1 MTSTDF
7 YIDLLNENGQQTPDT
22 AHAEQHENSTQHCDT
37 NTKVEKLIAKLQTT
51 GTDITSDYN
60 NWLKVGFAL
69 AGEFGEAG
77 RRYFHDISAINSG
90 YERQECDKKYDQCL
104 KTDSGK
110 TNIAT
115 LFYLA
120 EQQGIK
126 LPHQER
132 SCKSGHLSVPTDATS
147 DKSVALSFVESQDED
162 RNLPLF
168 DETIYSDLPS
178 ILGKATETM
187 NIRQEKDLI
196 LIGSIATLSSVLLPF
211 RTIFH
216 GRTIF
221 PNMFLFVP
229 GPAGSGKGRLDFCYR
244 LVRPIHN
251 DRRELWQLA
260 QEEYKQELDRYR
272 ALSKKEK
279 ANAVSPVK
287 PPISLLRVPANC
299 SATSFAEAMADNGN
313 MLMFETEG
321 DTVVNTFKSDYG
333 NYSDNF
339 RKAFAHEEF
348 GYLRRGNDCEE
359 KEVQNPRL
367 SVVLSGT
374 PEQVKSLIPNA
385 ENGLLSRFIFYC
397 MSATDE
403 WIDGFSGYDSD
414 NPLETVFDELGKEV
428 DRFYQSLRRTAAVWF
443 SLSIV
448 QQQKFNDFFAE
459 EKQKMKELNGDLYN
473 ASTHRLS
480 WALLRIAMVL
490 TALRCMDRGT
500 VPEKVECSDTDFGT
514 ALSIIRVVSRH
525 NDYIF
530 NVLNDG
536 ITEEVKVSEAYSSAT
551 RDVLLASLPDTFTAE
566 DMQALAVKLG
576 KSVRTIQRQIRRA
589 IELGQVRGLA
599 KGSYIKNSSSQL
611 SNNDYIH

>member
-1 MTSTDF
+1 MTSQDF
-7 YIDLLNENGQQTPDT
+7 YNNLLTEDAQTAPQS
-22 AHAEQHENSTQHCDT
+22 APQSQISTD
-37 NTKVEKLIAKLQTT
+37 NTSRVEALIAQLKSSNA
-51 GTDITSDYN
+51 DITSGYN
-60 NWLKVGFAL
+60 DWLKVGFAL
-69 AGEFGEAG
+69 ASEFGESG
-77 RRYFHDISAINSG
+77 RRYFHDISSIYSG

-104 KTDSGK
+104 KSDNGK

-120 EQQGIK
+120 EQQGVR
-126 LPHQER
+126 LPHQEHSSR
-132 SCKSGHLSVPTDATS
+132 LNKVLTNTDATS
-147 DKSVALSFVESQDED
+147 DKNVALSFIESQEED
-162 RNLPLF
+162 RRLPLF
-168 DETIYSDLPS
+168 DEPIYNDLPI
-178 ILGKATETM
+178 ILERATGTM
-187 NIRQEKDLI
+187 NIRQEKDLV
-196 LIGSIATLSSVLLPF
+196 LIGSIATISSILLPF
-211 RTIFH
+211 RTIYH

-244 LVRPIHN
+244 LVRPIHQ
-251 DRRELWQLA
+251 DKRDLWLLA

-279 ANAVSPVK
+279 ANATSPVK
-287 PPISLLRVPANC
+287 PPITLLRVPANC

-348 GYLRRGNDCEE
+348 GYLRRGNDSEE

-403 WIDGFSGYDSD
+403 WLDGFSGYDTD
-414 NPLETVFDELGKEV
+414 NPLEKVFDDLGAEIEN
-428 DRFYQSLRRTAAVWF
+428 FYQHLTQISEVWF
-443 SLSIV
+443 TLSIV
-448 QQQKFNDFFAE
+448 QQQRFNDYFAG
-459 EKQKMKELNGDLYN
+459 EKQRMKELNGDLYN

-480 WALLRIAMVL
+480 WACLRIAMVL

-500 VPEKVECSDTDFGT
+500 VPEKIECSDVDFDI
-514 ALSIIRVVSRH
+514 ALSIIRTVSEH

-530 NVLNDG
+530 NVLNEG
-536 ITEEVKVSEAYSSAT
+536 ITEDVKVSETYSSAA
-551 RDVLLASLPDTFTAE
+551 RHVLLNNLPDRFSSE
-566 DMQALAVKLG
+566 DMQALSVKLG
-576 KSVRTIQRQIRRA
+576 KSIRTIQRQVRRA
-589 IELGQVRGLA
+589 IQNGQVKELA
-599 KGSYIKNSSSQL
+599 KGRYEQVK
-611 SNNDYIH
+611 

>member
-1 MTSTDF
+1 MGLLSEGNKSSQQSAQTATPVYAHNTSDT
-7 YIDLLNENGQQTPDT
+7 DT
-22 AHAEQHENSTQHCDT
+22 ASR
-37 NTKVEKLIAKLQTT
+37 VEALIAELRAS
-51 GTDITSDYN
+51 GRDITADYGD
-60 NWLKVGFAL
+60 WLKVGFAL
-69 AGEFGEAG
+69 ASEFGEAG
-77 RRYFHDISAINSG
+77 RRYFHDISSIYSG

-104 KTDSGK
+104 KSDNGK

-120 EQQGIK
+120 EQQGVR
-126 LPHQER
+126 LPHQEHSSR
-132 SCKSGHLSVPTDATS
+132 LNKVPTNTDATS
-147 DKSVALSFVESQDED
+147 DKNVALSFIESQEED
-162 RNLPLF
+162 RRLPLF
-168 DETIYSDLPS
+168 DETIYNDLPI
-178 ILGKATETM
+178 ILERATGTM
-187 NIRQEKDLI
+187 NIRQEKDLV
-196 LIGSIATLSSVLLPF
+196 LIGSIVTISSILLPF
-211 RTIFH
+211 RTIYH

-244 LVRPIHN
+244 LVRPIHQ
-251 DRRELWQLA
+251 DKRDLWLLA

-279 ANAVSPVK
+279 ANATSPVK
-287 PPISLLRVPANC
+287 PPITLLRVPANC

-348 GYLRRGNDCEE
+348 GYLRRGNDSEE

-403 WIDGFSGYDSD
+403 WLDGFSGYDTDS
-414 NPLETVFDELGKEV
+414 PLEKVFDDLGTEIEK
-428 DRFYQSLRRTAAVWF
+428 FYQHLTQINEVWF
-443 SLSIV
+443 TLSIV
-448 QQQKFNDFFAE
+448 QKLKFNDYFAG
-459 EKQKMKELNGDLYN
+459 EKQRMKELNGDLYN

-480 WALLRIAMVL
+480 WACLRIAMVL

-500 VPEKVECSDTDFGT
+500 VPEKIECSDVDFDI
-514 ALSIIRVVSRH
+514 ALSIIRTVSEH

-530 NVLNDG
+530 NVLNEG
-536 ITEEVKVSEAYSSAT
+536 ITEDVKVSETYSSAA
-551 RDVLLASLPDTFTAE
+551 RHVLLNNMPDRFSSE
-566 DMQALAVKLG
+566 DMQALSVKLG
-576 KSVRTIQRQIRRA
+576 KSIRTIQRQVRRA
-589 IELGQVRGLA
+589 IQNGQVKELA
-599 KGSYIKNSSSQL
+599 KGRYEQVK
-611 SNNDYIH
+611 

>member
-1 MTSTDF
+1 MTSQNF
-7 YIDLLNENGQQTPDT
+7 YLNLLNDGATPSDT
-22 AHAEQHENSTQHCDT
+22 ATR
-37 NTKVEKLIAKLQTT
+37 VESLIAQLKASH
-51 GTDITSDYN
+51 TDITSGYTE
-60 NWLKVGFAL
+60 WLKVGFAI
-69 AGEFGEAG
+69 ASEFGETG
-77 RRYFHDISAINSG
+77 RRYFHDISALYTG
-90 YERQECDKKYDQCL
+90 YDATECDKKYDECL
-104 KTDSGK
+104 KSDKGR

-120 EQQGIK
+120 EQQGVK

-132 SCKSGHLSVPTDATS
+132 HISHNQAQIPTDATS
-147 DKSVALSFVESQDED
+147 DKNVAVSFVESQAED
-162 RNLPLF
+162 RTLPLLDPSVYTNLPG
-168 DETIYSDLPS
+168 
-178 ILGKATETM
+178 ILRKAVATM
-187 NIRQEKDLI
+187 HIRQEKDLV
-196 LIGSIATLSSVLLPF
+196 LIGSIVTLSSVLLPF

-251 DRRELWQLA
+251 DKRELWQLQ

-279 ANAVSPVK
+279 ANTTSPVK
-287 PPISLLRVPANC
+287 PPITLLRVPANC

-348 GYLRRGNDCEE
+348 GYLRRGNDSEE
-359 KEVQNPRL
+359 KEVHNPRL

-385 ENGLLSRFIFYC
+385 ENGLLSRFIFYTL
-397 MSATDE
+397 SATDE
-403 WIDGFSGYDSD
+403 WLDGFSGYDTE
-414 NPLETVFDELGKEV
+414 NPLEKVFDDLGAEV
-428 DRFYQSLRRTAAVWF
+428 ERYYQHLKSIQEVWF
-443 SLSIV
+443 SLSFV
-448 QQQKFNDFFAE
+448 QQQKFNDYFAE
-459 EKQKMKELNGDLYN
+459 EKQRMKELNGDLYN

-480 WALLRIAMVL
+480 WALLRISMIL
-490 TALRCMDRGT
+490 SALRCMDIGK
-500 VPEKVECSDTDFGT
+500 VPEKIECSDTDFDT
-514 ALSIIRVVSRH
+514 ALSIIRTISQH

-530 NVLNDG
+530 NVLNEG
-536 ITEEVKVSEAYSSAT
+536 ITEEVKVSETYSSAARST
-551 RDVLLASLPDTFTAE
+551 LLSILPDSFTSK
-566 DMQALAVKLG
+566 DMQAAAMKIS
-576 KSVRTIQRQIRRA
+576 KSVRTVERQIRRA
-589 IELGQVRGLA
+589 INNGQVKELG
-599 KGSYIKNSSSQL
+599 KGSYQKIL
-611 SNNDYIH
+611 

>member
-1 MTSTDF
+1 MTSQNF
-7 YIDLLNENGQQTPDT
+7 YLNLLNDGATPSDT
-22 AHAEQHENSTQHCDT
+22 ATR
-37 NTKVEKLIAKLQTT
+37 VESLIAQLKASH
-51 GTDITSDYN
+51 TDITSGYTE
-60 NWLKVGFAL
+60 WLKVGFAI
-69 AGEFGEAG
+69 ASEFGETG
-77 RRYFHDISAINSG
+77 RRYFHDISALYTG
-90 YERQECDKKYDQCL
+90 YDATECDKKYDECL
-104 KTDSGK
+104 KSDNGR

-120 EQQGIK
+120 EQQGVK

-132 SCKSGHLSVPTDATS
+132 NISHNQAHIPTDATS
-147 DKSVALSFVESQDED
+147 DKNVAVSFVESQAED
-162 RNLPLF
+162 RTLPLL
-168 DETIYSDLPS
+168 DPSVYTNLPS
-178 ILGKATETM
+178 ILRKAVATM
-187 NIRQEKDLI
+187 HIRQEKDLV
-196 LIGSIATLSSVLLPF
+196 LIGSIVTLSSVLLPF

-251 DRRELWQLA
+251 DKRELWQLQ

-279 ANAVSPVK
+279 ANTTSPVK
-287 PPISLLRVPANC
+287 PPITLLRVPANC

-348 GYLRRGNDCEE
+348 GYLRRGNDSEE

-385 ENGLLSRFIFYC
+385 ENGLLSRFIFYTL
-397 MSATDE
+397 SATDE
-403 WIDGFSGYDSD
+403 WLDGFSGYDTE
-414 NPLETVFDELGKEV
+414 NPLEKVFDDLGAEV
-428 DRFYQSLRRTAAVWF
+428 ERYYQHLKSIQEVWF
-443 SLSIV
+443 SLSFV
-448 QQQKFNDFFAE
+448 QQQKFNDYFAE
-459 EKQKMKELNGDLYN
+459 EKQRMKELNGDLYN

-480 WALLRIAMVL
+480 WALLRISMIL
-490 TALRCMDRGT
+490 SALRCMDTGK
-500 VPEKVECSDTDFGT
+500 VPEKIECTDTDFDT
-514 ALSIIRVVSRH
+514 ALSIIRTISQH

-530 NVLNDG
+530 NVLNEG
-536 ITEEVKVSEAYSSAT
+536 VTEEVKVSETYSSAARAT
-551 RDVLLASLPDTFTAE
+551 LLSILPDQFTSK
-566 DMQALAVKLG
+566 DMKAAAVKIS
-576 KSVRTIQRQIRRA
+576 KSLRTVERQIRRA
-589 IELGQVRGLA
+589 IQKGQVKELG
-599 KGSYIKNSSSQL
+599 KGSYQKIL
-611 SNNDYIH
+611 

>member
-1 MTSTDF
+1 MTSQNF
-7 YIDLLNENGQQTPDT
+7 YLDLLNDGATPSDT
-22 AHAEQHENSTQHCDT
+22 AQR
-37 NTKVEKLIAKLQTT
+37 VESLIAQLQASH
-51 GTDITSDYN
+51 TDITSDYTE
-60 NWLKVGFAL
+60 WLKVGFAI
-69 AGEFGEAG
+69 ASEFGETG
-77 RRYFHDISAINSG
+77 RRYFHEISALYSG
-90 YERQECDKKYDQCL
+90 YDATECDKKYDECL
-104 KTDSGK
+104 KSDNGR

-120 EQQGIK
+120 EQQGVK

-132 SCKSGHLSVPTDATS
+132 HISHNQAQIPTDATS
-147 DKSVALSFVESQDED
+147 DKNVAVSFVESQEED
-162 RNLPLF
+162 RSLPLF
-168 DETIYSDLPS
+168 DPAIYSNLPG
-178 ILGKATETM
+178 IIRKAVAPM
-187 NIRQEKDLI
+187 HIRQEKDLV
-196 LIGSIATLSSVLLPF
+196 LIGSIVTLSSVLLPF

-251 DRRELWQLA
+251 DKRELWQLA

-279 ANAVSPVK
+279 ANTTSPVK
-287 PPISLLRVPANC
+287 PPITLLRVPANC

-348 GYLRRGNDCEE
+348 GYLRRGNDSEE

-385 ENGLLSRFIFYC
+385 ENGLLSRFIFYTL
-397 MSATDE
+397 SATDE
-403 WIDGFSGYDSD
+403 WLDGFSGYDAD
-414 NPLETVFDELGKEV
+414 NPLEQVFDDLGKEV
-428 DRFYQSLRRTAAVWF
+428 DRFYQHLKQYQEIWF

-448 QQQKFNDFFAE
+448 QQQKFNDYFAV
-459 EKQKMKELNGDLYN
+459 EKQRMKELNGDLYN

-480 WALLRIAMVL
+480 WALLRIAMIL
-490 TALRCMDRGT
+490 TALRCMDTGRI
-500 VPEKVECSDTDFGT
+500 PEKIECADIDFDT
-514 ALSIIRVVSRH
+514 ALSIIKTVSHH

-530 NVLNDG
+530 NVLNEG
-536 ITEEVKVSEAYSSAT
+536 VTEEVKVSETYSSAARAT
-551 RDVLLASLPDTFTAE
+551 LLSILPDHFTSK
-566 DMQALAVKLG
+566 DMKAAAVKIS
-576 KSVRTIQRQIRRA
+576 KSVRTVERQIRRA
-589 IELGQVRGLA
+589 IQKGQVKELG
-599 KGSYIKNSSSQL
+599 KGSYQKIS
-611 SNNDYIH
+611 

>member
-1 MTSTDF
+1 MTSQNF
-7 YIDLLNENGQQTPDT
+7 YLNLLNDGATPSDT
-22 AHAEQHENSTQHCDT
+22 ATR
-37 NTKVEKLIAKLQTT
+37 VESLIAQLKASHA
-51 GTDITSDYN
+51 DITSGYTE
-60 NWLKVGFAL
+60 WLKVGFAL
-69 AGEFGEAG
+69 ASEFGEAG
-77 RRYFHDISAINSG
+77 RRYFHDISALYTG
-90 YERQECDKKYDQCL
+90 YDATECDKKYDECL
-104 KTDSGK
+104 KSDNGR

-120 EQQGIK
+120 EQQGVK

-132 SCKSGHLSVPTDATS
+132 NISHNHAQIPTDATS
-147 DKSVALSFVESQDED
+147 DKNVAVSFVESQAED
-162 RNLPLF
+162 RTLPLL
-168 DETIYSDLPS
+168 DPSVYTNLPS
-178 ILGKATETM
+178 ILRKAVATM
-187 NIRQEKDLI
+187 HIRQEKDLV
-196 LIGSIATLSSVLLPF
+196 LIGSIVTLSSVLLPF

-251 DRRELWQLA
+251 DKRELWQLQ

-279 ANAVSPVK
+279 ANTTSPVK
-287 PPISLLRVPANC
+287 PPITLLRVPANC

-348 GYLRRGNDCEE
+348 GYLRRGNDSEE

-385 ENGLLSRFIFYC
+385 ENGLLSRFIFYTL
-397 MSATDE
+397 SATDE
-403 WIDGFSGYDSD
+403 WLDGFSGYDTE
-414 NPLETVFDELGKEV
+414 NPLEKVFDDLGAEV
-428 DRFYQSLRRTAAVWF
+428 ERFYQYLKNIPKVWF
-443 SLSIV
+443 SLSFV
-448 QQQKFNDFFAE
+448 QQQKFNDYFAE
-459 EKQKMKELNGDLYN
+459 EKQRMKELNGDLYN

-480 WALLRIAMVL
+480 WALLRISMIL
-490 TALRCMDRGT
+490 SALRCMDTGK
-500 VPEKVECSDTDFGT
+500 VPEKVECTDADFDT
-514 ALSIIRVVSRH
+514 ALSIIKTISQH

-530 NVLNDG
+530 NVLNEG
-536 ITEEVKVSEAYSSAT
+536 VTEEVKVSETYSSAARAT
-551 RDVLLASLPDTFTAE
+551 LLSILPDQFTSK
-566 DMQALAVKLG
+566 DMKAAAVKIS
-576 KSVRTIQRQIRRA
+576 KSLRTVERQVRRA
-589 IELGQVRGLA
+589 IQKGQVKELG
-599 KGSYIKNSSSQL
+599 KGSYQKI
-611 SNNDYIH
+611 

>member
-1 MTSTDF
+1 MTSQDF
-7 YIDLLNENGQQTPDT
+7 YNNLLTEDAQTAPQS
-22 AHAEQHENSTQHCDT
+22 APQSQISTD
-37 NTKVEKLIAKLQTT
+37 NTSRVEALIAQLKSSNA
-51 GTDITSDYN
+51 DITSGYN
-60 NWLKVGFAL
+60 DWLKVGFAL
-69 AGEFGEAG
+69 ASEFGESG
-77 RRYFHDISAINSG
+77 RRYFHDISSIYSG

-104 KTDSGK
+104 KSDNGK

-120 EQQGIK
+120 EQQGVR
-126 LPHQER
+126 LPHQEH
-132 SCKSGHLSVPTDATS
+132 SSKLNKVLTNTDATS
-147 DKSVALSFVESQDED
+147 DKNVALSFIESQEED
-162 RNLPLF
+162 RRLPLF
-168 DETIYSDLPS
+168 DETIYNDLPI
-178 ILGKATETM
+178 ILERATGTM
-187 NIRQEKDLI
+187 NIRQEKDLV
-196 LIGSIATLSSVLLPF
+196 LIGSIATISSILLPF
-211 RTIFH
+211 RTIYH

-244 LVRPIHN
+244 LVRPIHQ
-251 DRRELWQLA
+251 DKRDLWLLA

-279 ANAVSPVK
+279 ANATSPVK
-287 PPISLLRVPANC
+287 PPITLLRVPANC

-348 GYLRRGNDCEE
+348 GYLRRGNDSEE

-403 WIDGFSGYDSD
+403 WLDGFSGYDTD
-414 NPLETVFDELGKEV
+414 NPLEKVFDNLGAEIEN
-428 DRFYQSLRRTAAVWF
+428 FYQHLTQISEVWF
-443 SLSIV
+443 TLSIV
-448 QQQKFNDFFAE
+448 QQQRFNDYFAG
-459 EKQKMKELNGDLYN
+459 EKQRMKELNGDLYN

-480 WALLRIAMVL
+480 WACLRIAMVL
-490 TALRCMDRGT
+490 TALRCMDRGS
-500 VPEKVECSDTDFGT
+500 VPEKIECSDADFNI
-514 ALSIIRVVSRH
+514 ALSIIRTVSEH

-530 NVLNDG
+530 NVLNEG
-536 ITEEVKVSEAYSSAT
+536 ITEDVKVSETYSSAA
-551 RDVLLASLPDTFTAE
+551 RHVLLNNLPDRFSSE
-566 DMQALAVKLG
+566 DMQALSVKLG
-576 KSVRTIQRQIRRA
+576 KSIRTIQRQVRRA
-589 IELGQVRGLA
+589 IQNGQVKELA
-599 KGSYIKNSSSQL
+599 KGRYEQVK
-611 SNNDYIH
+611 

>member
-1 MTSTDF
+1 MTSQNF
-7 YIDLLNENGQQTPDT
+7 YLNLLNDGTTPSDT
-22 AHAEQHENSTQHCDT
+22 A
-37 NTKVEKLIAKLQTT
+37 TKVESLIAQLKATH
-51 GTDITSDYN
+51 TDITTGYTE
-60 NWLKVGFAL
+60 WLKVGFAL
-69 AGEFGEAG
+69 ASEFGETG
-77 RRYFHDISAINSG
+77 RRYFHEISALYSG
-90 YERQECDKKYDQCL
+90 YDATECDKKYDECL
-104 KTDSGK
+104 KSDNGR

-120 EQQGIK
+120 EQQGVK

-132 SCKSGHLSVPTDATS
+132 NISNNQNQIPTDATS
-147 DKSVALSFVESQDED
+147 DKNVAVSFVESQAED
-162 RNLPLF
+162 RTLPLL
-168 DETIYSDLPS
+168 DPSVYTNLPS
-178 ILGKATETM
+178 ILRKAVETM
-187 NIRQEKDLI
+187 HIRQEKDLV
-196 LIGSIATLSSVLLPF
+196 LIGSIVTLSSVLLPF

-251 DRRELWQLA
+251 DKRELWQLQ
-260 QEEYKQELDRYR
+260 QEEYRQELDRYR

-279 ANAVSPVK
+279 ANTTSPVK
-287 PPISLLRVPANC
+287 PPITLLRVPANC

-348 GYLRRGNDCEE
+348 GYLRRGNDSEE

-385 ENGLLSRFIFYC
+385 ENGLLSRFIFYTL
-397 MSATDE
+397 SATDE
-403 WIDGFSGYDSD
+403 WLDGFSGYDAD
-414 NPLETVFDELGKEV
+414 NPLEKVFDDLGAEV
-428 DRFYQSLRRTAAVWF
+428 ERFYQYLKNVSEVWF

-448 QQQKFNDFFAE
+448 QQQKFNDYFAE
-459 EKQKMKELNGDLYN
+459 EKQRMKELNGDLYN

-480 WALLRIAMVL
+480 WALLRISMIL
-490 TALRCMDRGT
+490 TALRCMDTGK
-500 VPEKVECSDTDFGT
+500 VPEKVECSDIDFDI
-514 ALSIIRVVSRH
+514 ALSIVKTVSHH

-530 NVLNDG
+530 NVLNEG
-536 ITEEVKVSEAYSSAT
+536 VTEEVKISETYSSAARAT
-551 RDVLLASLPDTFTAE
+551 LLSILPDSFTSK
-566 DMQALAVKLG
+566 DMQTAAVKIS
-576 KSVRTIQRQIRRA
+576 KSVRTVERQIRRA
-589 IELGQVRGLA
+589 IQNGQVKELG
-599 KGSYIKNSSSQL
+599 KGSYRKIL
-611 SNNDYIH
+611 

>member
-1 MTSTDF
+1 MTSQNF
-7 YIDLLNENGQQTPDT
+7 YLNLLNDGATPSDT
-22 AHAEQHENSTQHCDT
+22 ATR
-37 NTKVEKLIAKLQTT
+37 VESLIAQLKASH
-51 GTDITSDYN
+51 TDITSGYTE
-60 NWLKVGFAL
+60 WLKVGFAI
-69 AGEFGEAG
+69 ASEFGEAG
-77 RRYFHDISAINSG
+77 RRYFHDISALYTG
-90 YERQECDKKYDQCL
+90 YDATECDKKYDECL
-104 KTDSGK
+104 KSDNGR

-120 EQQGIK
+120 EKQGVK

-132 SCKSGHLSVPTDATS
+132 HISHNQAQIPTDATS
-147 DKSVALSFVESQDED
+147 DKNVAVSFVESQAED
-162 RNLPLF
+162 RTLPLL
-168 DETIYSDLPS
+168 DPSVYTNLPS
-178 ILGKATETM
+178 ILRKAVTTM
-187 NIRQEKDLI
+187 HIRQEKDLV
-196 LIGSIATLSSVLLPF
+196 LIGSIVTLSSVLLPF

-251 DRRELWQLA
+251 DKRELWQLQ

-279 ANAVSPVK
+279 ANTTSPVK
-287 PPISLLRVPANC
+287 PPITLLRVPANC

-348 GYLRRGNDCEE
+348 GYLRRGNDSEE
-359 KEVQNPRL
+359 KEVHNPRL

-385 ENGLLSRFIFYC
+385 ENGLLSRFIFYTL
-397 MSATDE
+397 SATDE
-403 WIDGFSGYDSD
+403 WLDGFSGYDTE
-414 NPLETVFDELGKEV
+414 NPLEKVFDDLGAEV
-428 DRFYQSLRRTAAVWF
+428 ERYYQHLKSIQEVWF
-443 SLSIV
+443 SLSFV
-448 QQQKFNDFFAE
+448 QQQKFNDYFAE
-459 EKQKMKELNGDLYN
+459 EKQRMKELNGDLYN

-480 WALLRIAMVL
+480 WALLRISMIL
-490 TALRCMDRGT
+490 SALRCMDTGK
-500 VPEKVECSDTDFGT
+500 VPEKVECTDADFDT
-514 ALSIIRVVSRH
+514 ALSIIKTISQH

-530 NVLNDG
+530 NVLNEG
-536 ITEEVKVSEAYSSAT
+536 VTEEVKVSETYSSAARAT
-551 RDVLLASLPDTFTAE
+551 LLSILPDQFTSK
-566 DMQALAVKLG
+566 DMKAAAVKIS
-576 KSVRTIQRQIRRA
+576 KSLRTVERQVRRA
-589 IELGQVRGLA
+589 IQKGQVKELG
-599 KGSYIKNSSSQL
+599 KGSYQKIS
-611 SNNDYIH
+611 

>member
-1 MTSTDF
+1 MGLLSEGNKSSQQSAQTATPVYAHNTSDT
-7 YIDLLNENGQQTPDT
+7 DT
-22 AHAEQHENSTQHCDT
+22 ASR
-37 NTKVEKLIAKLQTT
+37 VEALIAELRAS
-51 GTDITSDYN
+51 GRDITADYGD
-60 NWLKVGFAL
+60 WLKVGFAL
-69 AGEFGEAG
+69 ASEFGESG
-77 RRYFHDISAINSG
+77 RRYFHEISSIYSG

-104 KTDSGK
+104 KTDNGK

-115 LFYLA
+115 IFYLA
-120 EQQGIK
+120 EQQGVR
-126 LPHQER
+126 LPHQEHSSR
-132 SCKSGHLSVPTDATS
+132 LNKVLTNTDATS
-147 DKSVALSFVESQDED
+147 DKNVALSFIESQEED
-162 RNLPLF
+162 RRLPLF
-168 DETIYSDLPS
+168 DETIYNDLPI
-178 ILGKATETM
+178 ILERATGTM
-187 NIRQEKDLI
+187 NIRQEKDLV
-196 LIGSIATLSSVLLPF
+196 LIGSIVTISSILLPF
-211 RTIFH
+211 RTIYH

-244 LVRPIHN
+244 LVRPIHQ
-251 DRRELWQLA
+251 DKRDLWLLA

-279 ANAVSPVK
+279 ANATSPIK
-287 PPISLLRVPANC
+287 PPITLLRVPANC

-348 GYLRRGNDCEE
+348 GYLRRGNDSEE

-403 WIDGFSGYDSD
+403 WLDGFSGYDTDS
-414 NPLETVFDELGKEV
+414 PLEKVFDDLGTEIEK
-428 DRFYQSLRRTAAVWF
+428 FYQHLTQINEVWF
-443 SLSIV
+443 TLSIV
-448 QQQKFNDFFAE
+448 QKLKFNDYFAG
-459 EKQKMKELNGDLYN
+459 EKQRMKELNGDLYN

-480 WALLRIAMVL
+480 WACLRIAMVL

-500 VPEKVECSDTDFGT
+500 VPEKIECSDVDFDI
-514 ALSIIRVVSRH
+514 ALSIIRTVSEH

-530 NVLNDG
+530 NVLNEG
-536 ITEEVKVSEAYSSAT
+536 ITEDVKVSETYSSAA
-551 RDVLLASLPDTFTAE
+551 RHVLLNNLPDRFSSE
-566 DMQALAVKLG
+566 DMQALSVKLG
-576 KSVRTIQRQIRRA
+576 KSIRTIQRQVRRA
-589 IELGQVRGLA
+589 IQNGQVKELA
-599 KGSYIKNSSSQL
+599 KGRYEQVK
-611 SNNDYIH
+611 

>member
-1 MTSTDF
+1 MTSQNF
-7 YIDLLNENGQQTPDT
+7 YLNLLNEDT
-22 AHAEQHENSTQHCDT
+22 MPSDTSTRVESLIQLLKANHA
-37 NTKVEKLIAKLQTT
+37 
-51 GTDITSDYN
+51 DITSGYTE
-60 NWLKVGFAL
+60 WLKVGFAI
-69 AGEFGEAG
+69 ASEFGETG
-77 RRYFHDISAINSG
+77 RRYFHDISALYTG
-90 YERQECDKKYDQCL
+90 YDATECDKKYDECL
-104 KTDSGK
+104 KSDNGR

-120 EQQGIK
+120 EQQGVK

-132 SCKSGHLSVPTDATS
+132 HISHNQAQIPTNATS
-147 DKSVALSFVESQDED
+147 DKNVAVSFVESQAED
-162 RNLPLF
+162 RTLPLL
-168 DETIYSDLPS
+168 DPSVYTNLPS
-178 ILGKATETM
+178 ILRKAVDTM
-187 NIRQEKDLI
+187 HIRQEKDLV
-196 LIGSIATLSSVLLPF
+196 LIGSIVTLSSVLLPF

-251 DRRELWQLA
+251 DKRELWQLQ

-279 ANAVSPVK
+279 ANTTSPVK
-287 PPISLLRVPANC
+287 PPITLLRVPANC

-348 GYLRRGNDCEE
+348 GYLRRGNDSEE
-359 KEVQNPRL
+359 KEVHNPRL

-385 ENGLLSRFIFYC
+385 ENGLLSRFIFYTL
-397 MSATDE
+397 SATDE
-403 WIDGFSGYDSD
+403 WLDGFSGYDTE
-414 NPLETVFDELGKEV
+414 NPLEKVFDDLGAEV
-428 DRFYQSLRRTAAVWF
+428 ERYYQHLKGIQEVWF
-443 SLSIV
+443 TLSFV
-448 QQQKFNDFFAE
+448 QQQKFNDYFAE
-459 EKQKMKELNGDLYN
+459 EKQRMKELNGDLYN

-480 WALLRIAMVL
+480 WALLRISMIL
-490 TALRCMDRGT
+490 SALRCMDTGK
-500 VPEKVECSDTDFGT
+500 VPEKIECSDTDFDT
-514 ALSIIRVVSRH
+514 ALSIIMTISQH

-530 NVLNDG
+530 NVLNEG
-536 ITEEVKVSEAYSSAT
+536 VTEEVKVSETYSSAARAT
-551 RDVLLASLPDTFTAE
+551 LLSILPDQFTSK
-566 DMQALAVKLG
+566 DMKAAAVKIS
-576 KSVRTIQRQIRRA
+576 KSVRTVERQVRRA
-589 IELGQVRGLA
+589 IERGQVKELG
-599 KGSYIKNSSSQL
+599 KGSYQKIS
-611 SNNDYIH
+611 

>member
-1 MTSTDF
+1 MTSQNF
-7 YIDLLNENGQQTPDT
+7 YLNLLNDGATPSDT
-22 AHAEQHENSTQHCDT
+22 ATR
-37 NTKVEKLIAKLQTT
+37 VESLIAQLKASH
-51 GTDITSDYN
+51 TDITSGYTE
-60 NWLKVGFAL
+60 WLKVGFAI
-69 AGEFGEAG
+69 ASEFGETG
-77 RRYFHDISAINSG
+77 RRYFHDISALYTG
-90 YERQECDKKYDQCL
+90 YDATECDKKYDECL
-104 KTDSGK
+104 KSDNGR

-120 EQQGIK
+120 EQQGVK

-132 SCKSGHLSVPTDATS
+132 NISHNQTQIPTDATS
-147 DKSVALSFVESQDED
+147 DKNVAVSFVESQAED
-162 RNLPLF
+162 RTLPLLDPSVYTNLPG
-168 DETIYSDLPS
+168 
-178 ILGKATETM
+178 ILRKAVATM
-187 NIRQEKDLI
+187 HIRQEKDLV
-196 LIGSIATLSSVLLPF
+196 LIGSIVTLSSVLLPF

-251 DRRELWQLA
+251 DKRELWQLQ

-279 ANAVSPVK
+279 ANTTSPVK
-287 PPISLLRVPANC
+287 PPITLLRVPANC

-348 GYLRRGNDCEE
+348 GYLRRGNDSEE

-385 ENGLLSRFIFYC
+385 ENGLLSRFIFYNL
-397 MSATDE
+397 SATDE
-403 WIDGFSGYDSD
+403 WLDGFSGYDTE
-414 NPLETVFDELGKEV
+414 NPLEKVFDDLGAEV
-428 DRFYQSLRRTAAVWF
+428 ERFYQYLKNIPEVWF
-443 SLSIV
+443 SLSFV
-448 QQQKFNDFFAE
+448 QQQKFNDYFAE
-459 EKQKMKELNGDLYN
+459 EKQRMKELNGDLYN

-480 WALLRIAMVL
+480 WALLRISMIL
-490 TALRCMDRGT
+490 SALRCMDTGK
-500 VPEKVECSDTDFGT
+500 VPEKVECSDADFDT
-514 ALSIIRVVSRH
+514 ALSIIKTISQH

-530 NVLNDG
+530 NVLNEG
-536 ITEEVKVSEAYSSAT
+536 VTEEVKVSETYSSAARAT
-551 RDVLLASLPDTFTAE
+551 LLSILPDQFTSK
-566 DMQALAVKLG
+566 DMKAAAVKIS
-576 KSVRTIQRQIRRA
+576 KSLRTVERQVRRA
-589 IELGQVRGLA
+589 IQKGQVKELG
-599 KGSYIKNSSSQL
+599 KGSYQKIS
-611 SNNDYIH
+611 

>member
-1 MTSTDF
+1 MTSQDF
-7 YIDLLNENGQQTPDT
+7 YNNLLTEDAQTAPQS
-22 AHAEQHENSTQHCDT
+22 APQSQISTD
-37 NTKVEKLIAKLQTT
+37 NTSRVEALIAQLKSSNA
-51 GTDITSDYN
+51 DITSGYN
-60 NWLKVGFAL
+60 DWLKVGFAL
-69 AGEFGEAG
+69 ASEFGESG
-77 RRYFHDISAINSG
+77 RRYFHDISSIYSG

-104 KTDSGK
+104 KSDNGK

-120 EQQGIK
+120 EQQGVR
-126 LPHQER
+126 LPHQEHSSR
-132 SCKSGHLSVPTDATS
+132 LNKVLTNTDATS
-147 DKSVALSFVESQDED
+147 DKNVALSFIESQEED
-162 RNLPLF
+162 RRLPLF
-168 DETIYSDLPS
+168 DETIYNDLPI
-178 ILGKATETM
+178 ILERATGTM
-187 NIRQEKDLI
+187 NIRQEKDLV
-196 LIGSIATLSSVLLPF
+196 LIGSIATISSILLPF
-211 RTIFH
+211 RTIYH

-244 LVRPIHN
+244 LVRPIHQ
-251 DRRELWQLA
+251 DKRDLWLLA

-279 ANAVSPVK
+279 ANATSPVK
-287 PPISLLRVPANC
+287 PPITLLRVPANC

-348 GYLRRGNDCEE
+348 GYLRRGNDSEE
-359 KEVQNPRL
+359 KDVQNPRL

-403 WIDGFSGYDSD
+403 WLDGFSGYDTD
-414 NPLETVFDELGKEV
+414 NPLEKVFDDLGAEIEN
-428 DRFYQSLRRTAAVWF
+428 FYQHLTQISEVWF
-443 SLSIV
+443 TLSIV
-448 QQQKFNDFFAE
+448 QQQRFNDYFAG
-459 EKQKMKELNGDLYN
+459 EKQRMKELNGDLYN

-480 WALLRIAMVL
+480 WACLRIAMVL
-490 TALRCMDRGT
+490 TALRCMDRGS
-500 VPEKVECSDTDFGT
+500 VPEKIECSDADFNI
-514 ALSIIRVVSRH
+514 ALSIIRTVSEH

-530 NVLNDG
+530 NVLNEG
-536 ITEEVKVSEAYSSAT
+536 ITEDVKVSETYSSAA
-551 RDVLLASLPDTFTAE
+551 RHVLLNNLPDRFSSE
-566 DMQALAVKLG
+566 DMQALSVKLG
-576 KSVRTIQRQIRRA
+576 KSIRTIQRQVRRA
-589 IELGQVRGLA
+589 IQNGQVKELA
-599 KGSYIKNSSSQL
+599 KGRYEQVK
-611 SNNDYIH
+611 

>member
-1 MTSTDF
+1 MGLLSEGNKSSQQSAQTATPVYAHNTSDT
-7 YIDLLNENGQQTPDT
+7 DT
-22 AHAEQHENSTQHCDT
+22 ASR
-37 NTKVEKLIAKLQTT
+37 VEALIAELRAS
-51 GTDITSDYN
+51 GRDITADYGA
-60 NWLKVGFAL
+60 WLKVGFAL
-69 AGEFGEAG
+69 ASEFGESG
-77 RRYFHDISAINSG
+77 RRYFHDISSIYSG

-104 KTDSGK
+104 KSDNGK

-120 EQQGIK
+120 EQQGVR
-126 LPHQER
+126 LPHQEHSSR
-132 SCKSGHLSVPTDATS
+132 LNKVLTNTDATS
-147 DKSVALSFVESQDED
+147 DKNVALSFIESQEED
-162 RNLPLF
+162 RRLPLF
-168 DETIYSDLPS
+168 DETIYNDLPI
-178 ILGKATETM
+178 ILERATGTM
-187 NIRQEKDLI
+187 NIRQEKDLV
-196 LIGSIATLSSVLLPF
+196 LIGSIATISSILLPF
-211 RTIFH
+211 RTIYH

-244 LVRPIHN
+244 LVRPIHQ
-251 DRRELWQLA
+251 DKRDLWLLA

-279 ANAVSPVK
+279 ANATSPVK
-287 PPISLLRVPANC
+287 PPITLLRVPANC

-348 GYLRRGNDCEE
+348 GYLRRGNDSEE

-403 WIDGFSGYDSD
+403 WLDGFSGYDTD
-414 NPLETVFDELGKEV
+414 NPLEKVFDNLGAEIEN
-428 DRFYQSLRRTAAVWF
+428 FYQHLTQISEVWF
-443 SLSIV
+443 TLSIV
-448 QQQKFNDFFAE
+448 QQQRFNDYFAG
-459 EKQKMKELNGDLYN
+459 EKQRMKELNGDLYN

-480 WALLRIAMVL
+480 WACLRIAMVL
-490 TALRCMDRGT
+490 TALRCMDRGS
-500 VPEKVECSDTDFGT
+500 VPEKIECSDADFNI
-514 ALSIIRVVSRH
+514 ALSIIRTVSEH

-530 NVLNDG
+530 NVLNEG
-536 ITEEVKVSEAYSSAT
+536 ITEDVKVSETYSSAA
-551 RDVLLASLPDTFTAE
+551 RHVLLNNLPDRFSSE
-566 DMQALAVKLG
+566 DMQALSVKLG
-576 KSVRTIQRQIRRA
+576 KSIRTIQRQVRRA
-589 IELGQVRGLA
+589 IQNGQVKELA
-599 KGSYIKNSSSQL
+599 KGRYEQVK
-611 SNNDYIH
+611 

>member
-1 MTSTDF
+1 MTSQDF
-7 YIDLLNENGQQTPDT
+7 YNNLLTEDAQTAPQS
-22 AHAEQHENSTQHCDT
+22 APQSQISTD
-37 NTKVEKLIAKLQTT
+37 NTSRVEALIAQLKSSNA
-51 GTDITSDYN
+51 DITSGYN
-60 NWLKVGFAL
+60 DWLKVGFAL
-69 AGEFGEAG
+69 ASEFGESG
-77 RRYFHDISAINSG
+77 RRYFHDISSIYSG

-104 KTDSGK
+104 KSDNGK

-120 EQQGIK
+120 EQQGVR
-126 LPHQER
+126 LPHQEHSSR
-132 SCKSGHLSVPTDATS
+132 LNKVLTNTDATS
-147 DKSVALSFVESQDED
+147 DKNVALSFIESQEED
-162 RNLPLF
+162 RRLPLF
-168 DETIYSDLPS
+168 DETIYNDLPI
-178 ILGKATETM
+178 ILERATGTM
-187 NIRQEKDLI
+187 NIRQEKDLV
-196 LIGSIATLSSVLLPF
+196 LIGSIATISSILLPF
-211 RTIFH
+211 RTIYH

-244 LVRPIHN
+244 LVRPIHQ
-251 DRRELWQLA
+251 DKRDLWLLA

-279 ANAVSPVK
+279 ANATSPVK
-287 PPISLLRVPANC
+287 PPITLLRVPANC

-348 GYLRRGNDCEE
+348 GYLRRGNDSEE

-403 WIDGFSGYDSD
+403 WLDGFSGYDTD
-414 NPLETVFDELGKEV
+414 NPLEKVFDDLGAEIEN
-428 DRFYQSLRRTAAVWF
+428 FYQHLTQISEVWF
-443 SLSIV
+443 TLSIV
-448 QQQKFNDFFAE
+448 QQQRFNDYFAG
-459 EKQKMKELNGDLYN
+459 EKQRMKELNGDLYN

-480 WALLRIAMVL
+480 WACLRIAMVL

-500 VPEKVECSDTDFGT
+500 VPEKIECSDADFNI
-514 ALSIIRVVSRH
+514 ALSIIRTVSEH

-530 NVLNDG
+530 NVLNEG
-536 ITEEVKVSEAYSSAT
+536 ITEDVKVSETYSSAA
-551 RDVLLASLPDTFTAE
+551 RHVLLNNLPDRFSSE
-566 DMQALAVKLG
+566 DMQALSVKLG
-576 KSVRTIQRQIRRA
+576 KSIRTIQRQVRRA
-589 IELGQVRGLA
+589 IQNGQVKELA
-599 KGSYIKNSSSQL
+599 KGRYEQVK
-611 SNNDYIH
+611 

>member
-1 MTSTDF
+1 MTSQDF
-7 YIDLLNENGQQTPDT
+7 YNNLLTEDAQTAPQS
-22 AHAEQHENSTQHCDT
+22 APQSQISTD
-37 NTKVEKLIAKLQTT
+37 NTSRVEALIAQLKSSNA
-51 GTDITSDYN
+51 DITSGYN
-60 NWLKVGFAL
+60 DWLKVGFAL
-69 AGEFGEAG
+69 ASEFGESG
-77 RRYFHDISAINSG
+77 RRYFHDISSIYSG

-104 KTDSGK
+104 KSDNGK

-120 EQQGIK
+120 EQQGVR
-126 LPHQER
+126 LPHQEYSSR
-132 SCKSGHLSVPTDATS
+132 LNKVLTNTDATS
-147 DKSVALSFVESQDED
+147 DKNVALSFIESQEED
-162 RNLPLF
+162 RRLPLF
-168 DETIYSDLPS
+168 DETIYNDLPI
-178 ILGKATETM
+178 ILERATGTM
-187 NIRQEKDLI
+187 NIRQEKDLV
-196 LIGSIATLSSVLLPF
+196 LIGSIATISSILLPF
-211 RTIFH
+211 RTIYH

-244 LVRPIHN
+244 LVRPIHQ
-251 DRRELWQLA
+251 DKRDLWLLA

-279 ANAVSPVK
+279 ANATSPVK
-287 PPISLLRVPANC
+287 PPITLLRVPANC

-348 GYLRRGNDCEE
+348 GYLRRGNDSEE

-403 WIDGFSGYDSD
+403 WLDGFSGYDTD
-414 NPLETVFDELGKEV
+414 NPLEKVFDDLGAEIEN
-428 DRFYQSLRRTAAVWF
+428 FYQHLTQISEVWF
-443 SLSIV
+443 TLSIV
-448 QQQKFNDFFAE
+448 QQQRFNDYFAG
-459 EKQKMKELNGDLYN
+459 EKQRMKELNGDLYN

-480 WALLRIAMVL
+480 WACLRIAMVL
-490 TALRCMDRGT
+490 TALRCMDRGS
-500 VPEKVECSDTDFGT
+500 VPEKIECSDADFNI
-514 ALSIIRVVSRH
+514 ALSIIRTVSEH

-530 NVLNDG
+530 NVLNEG
-536 ITEEVKVSEAYSSAT
+536 ITEDVKVSETYSSAA
-551 RDVLLASLPDTFTAE
+551 RHVLLNNLPDRFSSE
-566 DMQALAVKLG
+566 DMQALSVKLG
-576 KSVRTIQRQIRRA
+576 KSIRTIQRQVRRA
-589 IELGQVRGLA
+589 IQNGQVKELA
-599 KGSYIKNSSSQL
+599 KGRYEQVK
-611 SNNDYIH
+611 

>member
-1 MTSTDF
+1 MTSQNF
-7 YIDLLNENGQQTPDT
+7 YLDLLNDGATPSDT
-22 AHAEQHENSTQHCDT
+22 ATR
-37 NTKVEKLIAKLQTT
+37 VESLIAQLKASH
-51 GTDITSDYN
+51 TDITSGYTE
-60 NWLKVGFAL
+60 WLKVGFAI
-69 AGEFGEAG
+69 ASEFGETG
-77 RRYFHDISAINSG
+77 RRYFHDISALYSG
-90 YERQECDKKYDQCL
+90 YGATECDKKYDECL
-104 KTDSGK
+104 KSDKGR

-115 LFYLA
+115 IFYLA
-120 EQQGIK
+120 EQQGVK

-132 SCKSGHLSVPTDATS
+132 HISHNQAQNPTDATS
-147 DKSVALSFVESQDED
+147 DKNVAVSFVESQAED
-162 RNLPLF
+162 RTLPLL
-168 DETIYSDLPS
+168 DPSVYTNLPS
-178 ILGKATETM
+178 ILRKAVATM
-187 NIRQEKDLI
+187 HIRQEKDLV
-196 LIGSIATLSSVLLPF
+196 LIGSIVTLSSVLLPF

-251 DRRELWQLA
+251 DKRELWQLQ

-279 ANAVSPVK
+279 ANTTSPVK
-287 PPISLLRVPANC
+287 PPITLLRVPANC

-348 GYLRRGNDCEE
+348 GYLRRGNDSEE

-385 ENGLLSRFIFYC
+385 ENGLLSRFIFYTL
-397 MSATDE
+397 SATDE
-403 WIDGFSGYDSD
+403 WLDGFSGYDTE
-414 NPLETVFDELGKEV
+414 NPLEKVFDDLGKEI
-428 DRFYQSLRRTAAVWF
+428 DRFYQHLKQYQEIWF
-443 SLSIV
+443 TLSIV
-448 QQQKFNDFFAE
+448 QQQKFNDYFAE
-459 EKQKMKELNGDLYN
+459 EKQRMKELNGDLYN

-480 WALLRIAMVL
+480 WALLRIAMIL
-490 TALRCMDRGT
+490 TALRCMDTGK
-500 VPEKVECSDTDFGT
+500 VPEKIECADSDFDT
-514 ALSIIRVVSRH
+514 ALSIIKTVSHH

-530 NVLNDG
+530 NVLNEG
-536 ITEEVKVSEAYSSAT
+536 VTEEVKVSETYSSAARAT
-551 RDVLLASLPDTFTAE
+551 LLSILPDQFTSK
-566 DMQALAVKLG
+566 DMKAAALKIN
-576 KSVRTIQRQIRRA
+576 KSVRTVERQIRRA
-589 IELGQVRGLA
+589 IQKGQVKELG
-599 KGSYIKNSSSQL
+599 KGSYQKIS
-611 SNNDYIH
+611 

>member
-1 MTSTDF
+1 MTSTNF
-7 YIDLLNENGQQTPDT
+7 YIDLLNEGNTPSANSGCTQHPDT
-22 AHAEQHENSTQHCDT
+22 LPQSSDIRDRLEA
-37 NTKVEKLIAKLQTT
+37 LIAQLKAS
-51 GTDITSDYN
+51 GADITSGYN
-60 NWLKVGFAL
+60 DWLKVGFAL
-69 AGEFGEAG
+69 AAEFGESG
-77 RRYFHDISAINSG
+77 RQYFHDISSIYSG

-104 KTDSGK
+104 KSDTGK
-110 TNIAT
+110 TNIGT
-115 LFYLA
+115 IFYLA

-126 LPHQER
+126 PPHQER
-132 SCKSGHLSVPTDATS
+132 SNRPEAHKTQSETTS
-147 DKSVALSFVESQDED
+147 DKNVAVSFVETSEED
-162 RNLPLF
+162 RSLPLF
-168 DETIYSDLPS
+168 DESIYAHLPE
-178 ILGKATETM
+178 ILTKATKTM

-221 PNMFLFVP
+221 PNLFLFVP

-251 DRRELWQLA
+251 DKRELWQLA

-279 ANAVSPVK
+279 ANATSPVK
-287 PPISLLRVPANC
+287 PPITLLRVPANC

-348 GYLRRGNDCEE
+348 GYLRRGNDNEE

-403 WIDGFSGYDSD
+403 WLDGFSGYDSD
-414 NPLETVFDELGKEV
+414 NPLEQVFDQLGAEV
-428 DRFYQSLRRTAAVWF
+428 ERFYQALRQTNQVWF
-443 SLSIV
+443 TLSIV
-448 QQQKFNDFFAE
+448 QQQKFNDYFTE
-459 EKQKMKELNGDLYN
+459 EKQRMKELNGDLYN

-480 WALLRIAMVL
+480 WACLRIAMVL
-490 TALRCMDRGT
+490 TALRCMDGGSI
-500 VPEKVECSDTDFGT
+500 PERIECSDTDFDV
-514 ALSIIRVVSRH
+514 ALSIIRTISHH

-536 ITEEVKVSEAYSSAT
+536 ITEDVKVSETYSSAA
-551 RDVLLASLPDTFTAE
+551 RNVLLNNLPDRFTSE
-566 DMQALAVKLG
+566 DMQALSVKLG
-576 KSVRTIQRQIRRA
+576 KSIRTIQRQVRRA
-589 IELGQVRGLA
+589 IQNGQVKELT
-599 KGSYIKNSSSQL
+599 KGRYEKVK
-611 SNNDYIH
+611 